1 MADISLFGYKL
12 TRDKTEPKNAQSF
25 IQPQNDDGATAV
37 NAAGFFGTYYD
48 IDASAKSEVDLI
60 NRYRDI
66 ALYPDCDSAIED
78 IVNDAVASEDD
89 EAVVKIDLDKVEL
102 SANIK
107 KSVEEEFNNVLKLLD
122 FNSKSHDIFK
132 RWYVDG
138 RCVYHKIVDTS
149 KPKQGILELRYI
161 DSRKI
166 KKVRKLERKKDP
178 NTGVEIITNMEEFFI
193 YNEKGLVAVG
203 PTAPNAMQGIKIATD
218 AIAYCTSGLIDQDK
232 NIVMGHLHKA
242 IKVVN
247 QLRMVEDSLVIYRMT
262 RAPERRIFYID
273 VGNLPKIKAEQYVKG
288 IMNQYRNKVT
298 YDATTGEIRDEKK
311 TMSMLEDFW
320 MPRREGGK
328 GTEITTLDGGANLG
342 EINDIN
348 YFQNKLYQSLNVPVS
363 RMRADNGMNFG
374 RQAEITRDEL
384 KFSKFV
390 SRLRKKFGEL
400 FDDLLKTQLILKGI
414 MREEDWDK
422 IKEDIYY
429 DYTQDTYMAEAKQ
442 AEIQRNRIDL
452 LNAINPYVG
461 TYFSRE
467 FVYTDILHLT
477 EEERLKMQKEIEQDQ
492 QLQQQLQM
500 QQQGMQAPG
509 STQAAAFTN
518 SLGGPVGGGDDLQGP
533 APYNPSNPQVE
544 HIDRLRLF
552 TKQHGVK
559 S

>member
-1 MADISLFGYKL
+1 MADISLFGYKISK
-12 TRDKTEPKNAQSF
+12 DKPEPKNAQSF
-25 IQPQNDDGATAV
+25 VVPQNDDGAASV
-37 NAAGFFGTYYD
+37 NAAGFAATYYD

-78 IVNDAVASEDD
+78 IVNDAVAAEDD
-89 EAVVKIDLDKVEL
+89 DAVVKIDLEKVEL
-102 SANIK
+102 SSGIK
-107 KSVEEEFNNVLKLLD
+107 KTIEQEFDNILKLLD
-122 FNSKSHDIFK
+122 FNSKAHDIFK

-138 RCVYHKIVDTS
+138 RTVYHKIVDTS

-161 DSRKI
+161 DPRKI
-166 KKVRKLERKKDP
+166 KKVRKVNRKKDP
-178 NTGVEIITNMEEFFI
+178 NTGVEFIVDIEEFFI

-203 PTAPNAMQGIKIATD
+203 PTAPNAMQGVKIATD
-218 AIAYCTSGLIDQDK
+218 AIAFCTSGLIDLDRNVVQ
-232 NIVMGHLHKA
+232 GHLHKA

-273 VGNLPKIKAEQYVKG
+273 VGNLPKAKAEQYVKG

-328 GTEITTLDGGANLG
+328 GTEITTLDGGQNLG

-348 YFQNKLYQSLNVPVS
+348 YFQNKLYQALNVPMS
-363 RMRADNGMNFG
+363 RMRSDTGMNFG

-390 SRLRKKFGEL
+390 GRLRKKFGEL

-414 MREEDWDK
+414 MSEQDWEK

-429 DYTQDTYMAEAKQ
+429 NYTQDTYMAEAKQ
-442 AEIQRNRIDL
+442 AEILRNRIDL

-461 TYFSRE
+461 MYFSRE
-467 FVYTDILHLT
+467 YIYNDVLHMT
-477 EEERLKMQKEIEQDQ
+477 EEEIEKMKKEIETDTD
-492 QLQQQLQM
+492 LQQQLM
-500 QQQGMQAPG
+500 AQQQGMAGPG
-509 STQAAAFTN
+509 SEQAAAFSQN
-518 SLGGPVGGGDDLQGP
+518 LVGGANAQP
-533 APYNPSNPQVE
+533 TPYNPSNPQVE
-544 HIDRLRLF
+544 ELDTVRLF
-552 TKQHGVK
+552 KQHGVK
-559 S
+559 L

>member
-12 TRDKTEPKNAQSF
+12 TRDKPEPKNAQSF
-25 IQPQNDDGATAV
+25 VLPENDDGATTV

-48 IDASAKSEVDLI
+48 IDASAKSEIDLI

-78 IVNDAVASEDD
+78 IVNDAVASEDN
-89 EAVVKIDLDKVEL
+89 EAVVKLDLDKVEL

-107 KSVEEEFNNVLKLLD
+107 KSVEEEFNNILKLLD

-138 RCVYHKIVDTS
+138 RCVYHKIVDTGN
-149 KPKQGILELRYI
+149 PKQGIKELRYI
-161 DSRKI
+161 DPRKI
-166 KKVRKLERKKDP
+166 KKVRKLERRKDP
-178 NTGVEIITNMEEFFI
+178 NTGVEIITNMEDFFI

-203 PTAPNAMQGIKIATD
+203 PTAPNAMQGVKIATD

-247 QLRMVEDSLVIYRMT
+247 QLRMVEDSLVIYRMS

-273 VGNLPKIKAEQYVKG
+273 VGNLPKAKAEQYVKG

-328 GTEITTLDGGANLG
+328 GTEITTLDGGQNLG

-348 YFQNKLYQSLNVPVS
+348 YFQNKLYQSLNVPIS
-363 RMRADNGMNFG
+363 RMRSDAGMNFG

-452 LNAINPYVG
+452 LNAVNPYVG
-461 TYFSRE
+461 MYFSRE
-467 FVYTDILHLT
+467 FVYSDILHLT
-477 EEERLKMQKEIEQDQ
+477 EEERVKMQKEIQNDTE
-492 QLQQQLQM
+492 LQQQLQM
-500 QQQGMQAPG
+500 QQQGAQGPG
-509 STQAAAFTN
+509 STQAAALTN
-518 SLGGPVGGGDDLQGP
+518 SVGGSVGGGDDIQGP
-533 APYNPSNPQVE
+533 TPYNPSNPQVE
-544 HIDRLRLF
+544 HIDRLRIF
-552 TKQHGVK
+552 SKQHGVK

>member
-12 TRDKTEPKNAQSF
+12 TRDKPEPKNAQSF
-25 IQPQNDDGATAV
+25 VLPENDDGATTV

-48 IDASAKSEVDLI
+48 IDASAKSEIDLI

-78 IVNDAVASEDD
+78 IVNDAVASEDN
-89 EAVVKIDLDKVEL
+89 EAVVKLDLDKVEL

-107 KSVEEEFNNVLKLLD
+107 KSVEEEFSNILKLLD

-138 RCVYHKIVDTS
+138 RCVYHKIVDTG
-149 KPKQGILELRYI
+149 KPKQGIKELRYI
-161 DSRKI
+161 DPRKI
-166 KKVRKLERKKDP
+166 KKVRKLERRKDP
-178 NTGVEIITNMEEFFI
+178 NTGVEIITNMEDFFI

-203 PTAPNAMQGIKIATD
+203 PTAPNAMQGVKIATD

-247 QLRMVEDSLVIYRMT
+247 QLRMVEDSLVIYRMS

-273 VGNLPKIKAEQYVKG
+273 VGNLPKAKAEQYVKG

-328 GTEITTLDGGANLG
+328 GTEITTLDGGQNLG

-348 YFQNKLYQSLNVPVS
+348 YFQNKLYQSLNVPIS
-363 RMRADNGMNFG
+363 RMRSDAGMNFG

-414 MREEDWDK
+414 MREEDWEK

-452 LNAINPYVG
+452 LNAVNPYVG

-467 FVYTDILHLT
+467 FVYSDILHLT
-477 EEERLKMQKEIEQDQ
+477 EEEREKMQKEIQSDAE
-492 QLQQQLQM
+492 LQQQLQM
-500 QQQGMQAPG
+500 QQQGPG
-509 STQAAAFTN
+509 STQAAALTN
-518 SLGGPVGGGDDLQGP
+518 SLGGSVGGGDDIQGP
-533 APYNPSNPQVE
+533 TPYNPSNPQVE
-544 HIDRLRLF
+544 HIDRLRIF
-552 TKQHGVK
+552 SKQHGVK
-559 S
+559 L